1 MFQKLRN
8 WNFGRKNNEK
18 TPLVQEQLVEPAP
31 VQTPQVQTPVEE
43 PVQEPVQVSVPVP
56 ERVPVKLLPV
66 AAPAKSNTNPLAYEE
81 LVYRD
86 NNNLETNE
94 PKKKESTEAYTSGNY
109 RDGYEPIRVEKKS
122 NIYNNN
128 NYDQNGPE
136 HGWWD
141 RGGKK
146 QRKSKKRT
154 IKKKNSKKRRSNK
167 KR

>member
-1 MFQKLRN
+1 MFEKLRN
-8 WNFGRKNNEK
+8 YLGKKKNEK
-18 TPLVQEQLVEPAP
+18 TPLVQEQLVESPLVQVPAP
-31 VQTPQVQTPVEE
+31 VEPAPVE
-43 PVQEPVQVSVPVP
+43 
-56 ERVPVKLLPV
+56 
-66 AAPAKSNTNPLAYEE
+66 PAKSNTNPLAYEE

-86 NNNLETNE
+86 NNNLETSE
-94 PKKKESTEAYTSGNY
+94 TKKKESTAAYTSDNY

-122 NIYNNN
+122 NSYNNH

-154 IKKKNSKKRRSNK
+154 TKKTRNSKKRRSNK